1 MARWKSA
8 VPSREDQRDLKRSLI
23 MREAAAAFR
32 RFGFHNV
39 SLDEVTKSLEISKP
53 TLYTYFPTK
62 EQLLFECH
70 SLALDLGDRSVEHA
84 NRVGRNGLDRIV
96 QMLDH
101 YVRQLT
107 GDAGAMTVLT
117 DLHALTPE
125 HRDEIRKR
133 RDRFDRVLRRWVQEG
148 IDDGSIHPGDPALT
162 VMVFMGA
169 VNWLHAW
176 FSHAGPRSGDEVAEH
191 FSRIFGRGLAAEP
204 AGRGDR
210 GAAGTK
216 SARVPKPRAKASM
229 QKEAGTRLTRVK

>member
-62 EQLLFECH
+62 EQLLFDCH
-70 SLALDLGDRSVEHA
+70 SLALDLGDQSVEHA
-84 NRVGRNGLDRIV
+84 SRIGKNGLDRIV

-107 GDAGAMTVLT
+107 GEAGAMTVLT

-125 HRDEIRKR
+125 HRDAIRKR
-133 RDRFDRVLRRWVQEG
+133 RDRFDRVLRRWVKEG
-148 IDDGSIHPGDPALT
+148 IEDGSIHPGDPALT

-176 FSHAGPRSGDEVAEH
+176 FSREGPRGGDEIAEH
-191 FSRIFGRGLAAEP
+191 FSRIFGRGLAAGP

-210 GAAGTK
+210 GGAPGK
-216 SARVPKPRAKASM
+216 PERVSRPRGKASPD
-229 QKEAGTRLTRVK
+229 KDAATRLTRVK